1 MINKNP
7 EALRL
12 AEMIEGDMSC
22 IGDAEIATELRRL
35 HEVNIELL
43 EALKE
48 LLRVESTHDD
58 GEIILEVARHNART
72 AIAKAEVSHEDAPL
86 P

>member
-1 MINKNP
+1 MNDRDDFEPSVRNAAWWASDTRQA
-7 EALRL
+7 AL
-12 AEMIEGDMSC
+12 
-22 IGDAEIATELRRL
+22 EIRRL

-72 AIAKAEVSHEDAPL
+72 AIAKATGETK
-86 P
+86 